1 MILRSLT
8 RHVREQN
15 WFAVGLDFLIVVVGV
30 FIGIQVANW
39 NAERLERQIE
49 RDTLIRLHDDIV
61 ESIAGQDRDLR
72 FLEQQLSDQRVVVR
86 ALDACKVAADEEPAF
101 QRGLATLGYVNPPR
115 LFRRTIDE
123 VAASGRT
130 EVIRSEVISDEL
142 ASIVAIVEWRA
153 AGHAQVIA
161 GFEPHRRRLERHIRY
176 TLEKTFD
183 DPFIPNHQGGIVYDL
198 QALCADTAAANGV
211 SSISYQTLERL
222 EAYRP
227 ILARYRALLPVLEV
241 ELRNRWGVSMEQEL
255 LP

>member
-1 MILRSLT
+1 MILRRVT
-8 RHVREQN
+8 EHVRSQN
-15 WFAVGLDFLIVVVGV
+15 WFAVGIDFFIVVVGV

-72 FLEQQLSDQRVVVR
+72 FLEQQLSDQRIVVR
-86 ALDACKVAADEEPAF
+86 ALDACTVAADEEPSF

-176 TLEKTFD
+176 TLEKTFE

-198 QALCADTAAANGV
+198 QALCGDGEAANGV

-241 ELRNRWGVSMEQEL
+241 ELWNRWGVSIEQEL